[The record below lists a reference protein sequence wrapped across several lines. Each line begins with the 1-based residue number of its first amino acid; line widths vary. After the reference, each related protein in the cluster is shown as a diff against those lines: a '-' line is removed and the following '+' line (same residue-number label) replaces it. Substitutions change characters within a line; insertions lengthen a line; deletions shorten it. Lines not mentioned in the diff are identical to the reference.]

1 VSSFVALADAD
12 AGCGGK
18 ATALGVLMRAGFAVP
33 DGVVLPAA
41 DPGWWQHDLPDVLAG
56 LGGARFAVRSSGS
69 GEDGLTA
76 SYAGQ
81 LHTSLDVRA
90 DEVADEIRR
99 TATSTARA
107 RAYVDALGHDVGQI
121 SVIVQRMLAPV
132 AAGVAFTRHPLTDE
146 HAIVIEAVH
155 GLGEPLVAGR
165 STPQRWQPGE
175 GGTLTATGP
184 AVLSRPQAQEVAD
197 LADRIEAC
205 LGGGQDVEWAITGD
219 RRVWV
224 LQARPISTTAPMRRV
239 VLKPI
244 GGAHLASGTP
254 AGPGTAHG
262 CLRVIG
268 GPDDFGRFERG
279 EVLVCR
285 TTSPA
290 WTPLLTRAAAVV
302 TETGGV
308 LAHAA
313 IVARELGIP
322 AVTDV
327 LDATRRLDGA
337 PAIVDGTAGTITA
350 GEMS

>member
-1 VSSFVALADAD
+1 MSCFAALADAD
-12 AGCGGK
+12 TGCGGK
-18 ATALGVLMRAGFAVP
+18 AATLGALIRAGFAVP
-33 DGVVLPAA
+33 DGVVLLA
-41 DPGWWQHDLPDVLAG
+41 DAPGGWEHDLADVLAG

-69 GEDGLTA
+69 GEDGPTA

-99 TATSTARA
+99 TASSADRA

-132 AAGVAFTRHPLTDE
+132 AAGVAFTRHPVTAE
-146 HAIVIEAVH
+146 RAIVVEAVH

-165 STPQRWQPGE
+165 ATPQRWQPGA
-175 GGTLTATGP
+175 GGRLTATGP
-184 AVLSRPQAQEVAD
+184 DVLSRPQAQEVAD
-197 LADRIEAC
+197 LADRIEVC
-205 LGGGQDVEWAITGD
+205 LGGGQDVEWAITAD

-239 VLKPI
+239 VPEPV
-244 GGAHLASGTP
+244 GGTLLASGTP
-254 AGPGTAHG
+254 ASAGTAHG
-262 CLRVIG
+262 CLRVIH
-268 GPDDFGRFERG
+268 GPDGFGRFQRG

-290 WTPLLTRAAAVV
+290 WTPLLARAAAVV

-327 LDATRRLDGA
+327 LDATRHLDDA
-337 PAIVDGTAGTITA
+337 PAVVDGTVGTITA